1 KYMNIREEQKKAALE
16 AGKQGI
22 KDAYE
27 KSKAKTG
34 LKWWERL
41 LWVVL
46 AGGGLCG
53 VRAAGRLRALR
64 GRDAGPHG
72 GQGGTHSGRHGS
84 TAIPQGI

>member
-1 KYMNIREEQKKAALE
+1 MNIREEQKKAALE

-46 AGGGLCG
+46 AGAAYAASALLGGCG
-53 VRAAGRLRALR
+53 HSV
-64 GRDAGPHG
+64 DVTPGPHG